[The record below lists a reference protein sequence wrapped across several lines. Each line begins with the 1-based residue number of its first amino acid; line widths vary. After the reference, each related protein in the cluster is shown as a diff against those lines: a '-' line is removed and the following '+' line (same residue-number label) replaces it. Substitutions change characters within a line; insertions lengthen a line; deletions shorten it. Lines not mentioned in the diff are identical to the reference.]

1 MDKGLIIFGYNLTIA
16 AIVPP
21 SLLFQLVRALQRVKS
36 RSGPCSRTPR
46 LSPRARRR
54 RCTVA
59 AGSPP
64 QPPPSFLTAVGAVR
78 AERPLP
84 LAKIG
89 SLACSWLCFAVYEAL
104 LQHCCNEAKKKKKK
118 TTTTTKATRR
128 YFTILSTIKAK
139 ACRTIVAAMKGT
151 QPPPAAS
158 RRSHC
163 MPPPRAS
170 AGGGGSKATANHP
183 ANTAYSLDSPQS

>member
-1 MDKGLIIFGYNLTIA
+1 MSIL

-36 RSGPCSRTPR
+36 RSGPCSRTLR

-54 RCTVA
+54 RRSVA

-64 QPPPSFLTAVGAVR
+64 PPPPSFLTAVGAVR

-84 LAKIG
+84 LAKLG
-89 SLACSWLCFAVYEAL
+89 CLACSWLCFAVYEAL
-104 LQHCCNEAKKKKKK
+104 LQPNCCNEAKKKKKK
-118 TTTTTKATRR
+118 TTSTTKATRR

-151 QPPPAAS
+151 QPPPLHAAAAEGIS
-158 RRSHC
+158 RWRRRWRRQQSHRQ
-163 MPPPRAS
+163 PP
-170 AGGGGSKATANHP
+170 GK
-183 ANTAYSLDSPQS
+183 YSL

>member
-1 MDKGLIIFGYNLTIA
+1 MNKGLIIFGNNLTIA
-16 AIVPP
+16 AIVSP

-46 LSPRARRR
+46 LSPRAARRR
-54 RCTVA
+54 RHTVA

-64 QPPPSFLTAVGAVR
+64 PPLFLTAVGAVR

-84 LAKIG
+84 LAKLG
-89 SLACSWLCFAVYEAL
+89 CLACSWLCFAVYEAL
-104 LQHCCNEAKKKKKK
+104 LQHCCNEAKKKKNK
-118 TTTTTKATRR
+118 TTATRR

-151 QPPPAAS
+151 QPPLHAAAEGIS
-158 RRSHC
+158 RRRRRQQSHHQ
-163 MPPPRAS
+163 PP
-170 AGGGGSKATANHP
+170 GK
-183 ANTAYSLDSPQS
+183 YSL

>member
-1 MDKGLIIFGYNLTIA
+1 MAIV

-46 LSPRARRR
+46 LSPRAARRR
-54 RCTVA
+54 RHTVA

-64 QPPPSFLTAVGAVR
+64 PPLFLTAVGAVR

-84 LAKIG
+84 LAKLG
-89 SLACSWLCFAVYEAL
+89 CLACSWLCFAVYEAL

-151 QPPPAAS
+151 QPPPLHAAAAEGIS
-158 RRSHC
+158 RWRRQRRQQSHRQ
-163 MPPPRAS
+163 PP
-170 AGGGGSKATANHP
+170 GK
-183 ANTAYSLDSPQS
+183 YSL

>member
-1 MDKGLIIFGYNLTIA
+1 MAIV

-46 LSPRARRR
+46 LSPRAARRR
-54 RCTVA
+54 RHTVA
-59 AGSPP
+59 AGSP
-64 QPPPSFLTAVGAVR
+64 PPPSFLTAVGAVR

-84 LAKIG
+84 LAKLG
-89 SLACSWLCFAVYEAL
+89 CLACSWLCFAVYEAL

-151 QPPPAAS
+151 QPPLHAAAAEGIS
-158 RRSHC
+158 RWRRRRQQSHRQ
-163 MPPPRAS
+163 PP
-170 AGGGGSKATANHP
+170 GK
-183 ANTAYSLDSPQS
+183 YSL

>member
-1 MDKGLIIFGYNLTIA
+1 MAIV

-54 RCTVA
+54 RRSVA

-64 QPPPSFLTAVGAVR
+64 PPPPSFLTAVGAVR

-84 LAKIG
+84 LAKLG
-89 SLACSWLCFAVYEAL
+89 CLACSWLCFAVYEAL
-104 LQHCCNEAKKKKKK
+104 LQPNCCNEAKKKKKK
-118 TTTTTKATRR
+118 TTSTTKATRR

-151 QPPPAAS
+151 QPPLHAAADEGIS
-158 RRSHC
+158 RWRRRQQSHRQ
-163 MPPPRAS
+163 PP
-170 AGGGGSKATANHP
+170 GK
-183 ANTAYSLDSPQS
+183 YSL